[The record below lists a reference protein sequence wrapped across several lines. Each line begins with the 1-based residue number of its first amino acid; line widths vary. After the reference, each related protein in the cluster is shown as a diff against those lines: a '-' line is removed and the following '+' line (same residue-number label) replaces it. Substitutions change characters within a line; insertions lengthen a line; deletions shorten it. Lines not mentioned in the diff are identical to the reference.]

1 MHLKNIYIIV
11 FFLFSLSCSDEGG
24 WSNEGVGETY
34 SIKRQKSYNY
44 SEMLSGDLDST
55 DEVKFENYKKKT
67 KKDLDKENTNTMKE
81 KNDAK
86 KIYNTFLTALYDL
99 YEKFIGLF

>member
-11 FFLFSLSCSDEGG
+11 FFLFSLSCSDERG
-24 WSNEGVGETY
+24 WSNEGVGETF

-55 DEVKFENYKKKT
+55 DKRPAKT
-67 KKDLDKENTNTMKE
+67 LEEFLHNNNLYFGMKS
-81 KNDAK
+81 
-86 KIYNTFLTALYDL
+86 IQ
-99 YEKFIGLF
+99 